1 MNTDQALSQASEADG
16 GEDEF
21 DAAVEA
27 LTDTATPSND
37 AGGDDDPADG
47 NGSSDEP
54 PAGDEPPANQGTS
67 GDQPQ
72 GSSDDIWSSVP
83 EAVRVAHQREIE
95 QRDARAAELERRLR
109 EKGNELALARRTAPQ
124 QAGSSTPSEDQT
136 SGNPPAVPPE
146 QIQQLKEEYGEIAG
160 PLITMIEAQQRQIAE
175 LAKPVQQLTA
185 SQQVQAEQA
194 NLSRL
199 DELAPDWRDLA
210 TKPEFQTFRTNAP
223 RMVREALD
231 RNWDQIVDP
240 EEAAAAF
247 EYFRMKAGFTLPQA
261 ANQDPQPNPLA
272 AKRERQLAAGRDSGS
287 SGGAPVANQVPDDF
301 DTAVDAL
308 LSNRRR
314 A

>member
-27 LTDTATPSND
+27 LTDTATPSDD
-37 AGGDDDPADG
+37 AGGNDDPADD
-47 NGSSDEP
+47 NGSSDER
-54 PAGDEPPANQGTS
+54 PAGDEPPANADTS
-67 GDQPQ
+67 GEQPQ

-83 EAVRVAHQREIE
+83 EAARNAHQ
-95 QRDARAAELERRLR
+95 QALARAAELERRLR
-109 EKGNELALARRTAPQ
+109 EKGNEVALLRRTAPQ

-160 PLITMIEAQQRQIAE
+160 PLITMIEAQARQIAE

-185 SQQVQAEQA
+185 SQQAQAEQA

-247 EYFRMKAGFTLPQA
+247 EYFRMKAGFSLPQA
-261 ANQDPQPNPLA
+261 GNQNPQPNPLA

-287 SGGAPVANQVPDDF
+287 SGGVPVANQVPDDF
-301 DTAVDAL
+301 DAAVDAI